1 MDSINRDFK
10 PTVEWMEQK
19 YDEIN
24 SEYFGGRLGSCDFGI
39 FTTGEG
45 SGGNVLGWFK
55 IQERN
60 AMVERYSR
68 RIYVKF
74 RDGRTIDVDSENF
87 TALCAPKIELN
98 GNYTGTEEAFLGV
111 LAHEMCHYYTYM
123 EGYAPVQGHGP
134 EFRAIAARINQKSNG
149 RFHVQRLE
157 TDMTGFELCQ
167 EMKDRKERRM
177 AKRVSRLIAVVSFY
191 TNGRIALTTTT
202 NADLALRMKDV
213 YDGRGYETIISN
225 DKQVIDLLT
234 SMGYNRDMRA
244 FRYWYIENEPW
255 LNELTKML
263 FENNNDESQ
272 TTEEAPEPTKKFVV
286 KTSKGEFVCD
296 ATDEEM
302 LFNTLRNKFPNM
314 SDETIMKLINNKAN
328 YKIAESRKRKRPL
341 DMVIQEAIDD
351 VLGNKQKRTSK
362 DDIPIAGINLG
373 LETPFEAAKRQ

>member
-10 PTVEWMEQK
+10 PTVEWMAQK

-24 SEYFGGRLGSCDFGI
+24 DEYFGGRLGSCDFDI
-39 FTTGEG
+39 FTTGKG
-45 SGGNVLGWFK
+45 SGGNTLGWFK
-55 IQERN
+55 IQERS
-60 AMVERYSR
+60 ARAEIYSR
-68 RIYVKF
+68 RIYVTLNGE
-74 RDGRTIDVDSENF
+74 RTYVDGENF
-87 TALCAPKIELN
+87 TALCAPLIELN
-98 GNYTGTEEAFLGV
+98 GNYTGTEEAFLGILV
-111 LAHEMCHYYTYM
+111 HEMCHYYTYM

-149 RFHVQRLE
+149 RFHIQRFE
-157 TDMTGFELCQ
+157 TDMTGFELCR
-167 EMKDRKERRM
+167 EMKDSKERRM
-177 AKRVSRLIAVVSFY
+177 ANKMSRLLAVVAFY
-191 TNGRIALTTTT
+191 PNERITLTTTT
-202 NADLALRMKDV
+202 NADLALRIKEIC
-213 YDGRGYETIISN
+213 DGRGCETVISN
-225 DKQVIDLLT
+225 DKRVIDLLA
-234 SMGYNRDMRA
+234 SKGYKRDIRT
-244 FRYWYIENEPW
+244 FRYWYIEDVPW

-296 ATDEEM
+296 ATDEEA

-341 DMVIQEAIDD
+341 DIIIQEAIND
-351 VLGNKQKRTSK
+351 VLGNKQKRTFE

-373 LETPFEAAKRQ
+373 LETPFEAAKRR